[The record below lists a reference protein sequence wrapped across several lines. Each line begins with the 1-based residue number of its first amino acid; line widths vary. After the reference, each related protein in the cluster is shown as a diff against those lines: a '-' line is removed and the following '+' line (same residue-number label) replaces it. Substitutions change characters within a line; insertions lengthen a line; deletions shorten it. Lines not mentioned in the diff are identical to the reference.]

1 MLTRQ
6 QTAAECP
13 ELSRHL
19 LGIPNHAALV
29 RQVGNCTAARPA
41 LKPDGSPRG
50 SQGFLALNLL
60 PLLADLHLP
69 LRVQPQI
76 AEQLQPQL
84 TADGF
89 ARQRAC
95 LPVLIDVSHLLTA
108 DGFARQ
114 RACLPVLIDVSHLLT
129 ANG

>member
-1 MLTRQ
+1 VLTRQ

-60 PLLADLHLP
+60 PLLADLP
-69 LRVQPQI
+69 PPRRVQLQK
-76 AEQLQPQL
+76 AEPLQPQL
-84 TADGF
+84 TADCRHGPCWLDK
-89 ARQRAC
+89 AWVINSMTGELA
-95 LPVLIDVSHLLTA
+95 
-108 DGFARQ
+108 
-114 RACLPVLIDVSHLLT
+114 
-129 ANG
+129 